1 MKRMQLLW
9 EIIPH
14 GKGLGYA
21 QQRIYWTL
29 FWEKELIGAS
39 SMGGPDF
46 LFSGSRGKGRNG
58 ISMPCWGMPVN
69 RLIKKKARASMVD
82 MHGFV

>member
-1 MKRMQLLW
+1 MARGWGMHSNAFIGRCFGKRVDW
-9 EIIPH
+9 C
-14 GKGLGYA
+14 
-21 QQRIYWTL
+21 QRY
-29 FWEKELIGAS
+29 
-39 SMGGPDF
+39 GGDRI